1 MSVYYPSGCD
11 DLIPAH
17 ICDPCE
23 AIEQGRIRSVA
34 FIKSTVSFTDPSDPA
49 EWEAAFAAGD
59 IILIPNTKGTF
70 DGGAE
75 VEAPGYGD
83 QATRLT
89 GYNFQAQYQDP
100 NYRQN
105 CAFYNALKTSRQ
117 YKFAYRTETQ
127 IHITDT
133 VVQVIPKNPVQ
144 EDPNSEVVWDVLVKW
159 SGKDVP
165 CPYDVPDG
173 IFDACVALQA

>member
-11 DLIPAH
+11 ALIPEH

-23 AIEQGRIRSVA
+23 EIELGRIRSVA
-34 FIKSTVSFTDPSDPA
+34 FIKNTFEFTDPSDPT
-49 EWEAAFAAGD
+49 EWQAGFASGD
-59 IILIPNTKGTF
+59 IILIPQTKGNF

-100 NYRQN
+100 NYRLN
-105 CAFYNALKTSRQ
+105 CNFYNAIKNSRQ
-117 YKFAYRTETQ
+117 YRFAYRTQTQ
-127 IHITDT
+127 VHITDT
-133 VVQVIPKNPVQ
+133 TVQVIPKNPVQ
-144 EDPNSEVVWDVLVKW
+144 DDTTTEVVWDVLVKW
-159 SGKDVP
+159 SGSNLP
-165 CPYDVPDG
+165 CPYDVPAG
-173 IFDACVALQA
+173 IFDQCVANG